1 MPQLFR
7 SGPYSI
13 YFWSNEGQPLEAVHV
28 HIAQRPSA
36 NATKVWI
43 SSEGRACLCNNNSH
57 IPDKV
62 LHSIMR
68 LIEARS
74 SSIIQKWVNIFGEAR
89 YYC

>member
-7 SGPYSI
+7 TGPYVI
-13 YFWSNEGQPLEAVHV
+13 YFWSNEGQPLEPIHV
-28 HIAQRPSA
+28 HISQKTSA

-43 SSEGRACLCNNNSH
+43 SSTRKTSLCNNNSR
-57 IPDKV
+57 IPDRI
-62 LHSIMR
+62 LRGIMR

-74 SSIIQKWVNIFGEAR
+74 DEIIQKWIDIFGSAD